1 MIQFAKPRD
10 DGVTLFPYEEQMLDL
25 AESMLHRLDDVP
37 DGLPEGFK
45 TLRDAYRQS
54 YREARRLLRI
64 SDRLQLDLHDA
75 NRRLSEQTVQLQ
87 ALNDKLHQEIQRRKT
102 LEQELRRMATIDEL
116 TEISNRRHILE
127 LGEHEMRRHRRS
139 QKPLSLML
147 CDLDH
152 FKEIND
158 RHGHAVGDDALRFFA
173 QLFRTELREGDI
185 AGRLGGE
192 EFLGI
197 LPQTDLDEAIRVAE
211 RLRARLA
218 DSPIPAVP
226 IPGSAPPDPAPKS
239 RDPIKLSPIKL
250 SPIKLS
256 ISIGVATLTKDEPL
270 NRAIARADHA
280 LYRAKHHGRNQVVA
294 DSPDFPASP
303 EASH

>member
-1 MIQFAKPRD
+1 MIQYAKPRE

-25 AESMLHRLDDVP
+25 AETMLHSLDDVP

-102 LEQELRRMATIDEL
+102 LEQELRRLATIDEL
-116 TEISNRRHILE
+116 TDISNRRHVLE
-127 LGEHEMRRHRRS
+127 LGEHEVRRHRRS

-173 QLFRTELREGDI
+173 QLFRAELREGDI

-192 EFLGI
+192 EFLAI
-197 LPQTDLDEAIRVAE
+197 LPQTDLDEAMLVAE

-218 DSPIPAVP
+218 ASP
-226 IPGSAPPDPAPKS
+226 IPGSQANPQG
-239 RDPIKLSPIKL
+239 PIKLSL
-250 SPIKLS
+250 
-256 ISIGVATLTKDEPL
+256 SIGVAALTKDTPL

-294 DSPDFPASP
+294 DSPDFPCP
-303 EASH
+303 LEASH